1 MGTDVRQRIFVGDVQ
16 GCADE
21 LAALVARAEARFGNA
36 FELWITGDVVNRGPD
51 NRRALELVR
60 RFLDA
65 GRGRYVLGNHEIHLL
80 LVAFGLRELSPND
93 TIGDVLGAPDASE
106 WVDWLRGR
114 SLVERGDLAGQPF
127 AMVHAASHP
136 DWTLEQL
143 CAVGDALVARLGGD
157 PAAARA
163 FLAARPE
170 SDPLRD
176 ALGRLT
182 RCRSVTPSGGW
193 SSAEPVPPARPWHM
207 AWREAGH
214 GFGLV
219 YGHWARQGLHVAPGL
234 RGLDTGCVHHG
245 RGRDGF
251 LTAWLPRGA
260 GRASAEAG
268 GRRSPAPGPS
278 GGSTGAPERTVPGS
292 RRPFDLPDEDF
303 WQIPARRRYYDPI
316 PGVGDE

>member
-1 MGTDVRQRIFVGDVQ
+1 MGDVQ

-21 LAALVARAEARFGNA
+21 LAELVARAEARFGDA

-60 RFLDA
+60 RFVDD

-93 TIGDVLGAPDASE
+93 SIGDVLGASDAAE
-106 WVDWLRGR
+106 WVDWVRCR
-114 SLVERGDLAGQPF
+114 SLVEAGTLAGQRF

-136 DWTLEQL
+136 DWSLEAL
-143 CAVGDALVARLGGD
+143 CAVGDALKARLGGD

-163 FLAARPE
+163 FLAARSE
-170 SDPLRD
+170 TDPLRD

-182 RCRSVTPSGGW
+182 RCRSVMPSGGW
-193 SSAEPVPPARPWHM
+193 SSAEPTPPARPWHA
-207 AWREAGH
+207 AWSEAGH
-214 GFGLV
+214 DFGLV
-219 YGHWARQGLHVAPGL
+219 YGHWSRQGLHVAPGL

-251 LTAWLPRGA
+251 LTAWLPGEAPDTEPALRGA
-260 GRASAEAG
+260 P
-268 GRRSPAPGPS
+268 GRR
-278 GGSTGAPERTVPGS
+278 T
-292 RRPFDLPDEDF
+292 FDLPDDRF
-303 WQIPARRRYYDPI
+303 WQIPARRRYYHPV
-316 PGVGDE
+316 PGVGGDD

>member
-1 MGTDVRQRIFVGDVQ
+1 MRQRIFVGDVQ

-21 LAALVARAEARFGNA
+21 LVELVDRAEARFGDA
-36 FELWITGDVVNRGPD
+36 FELWLTGDVVNRGPD

-80 LVAFGLRELSPND
+80 QVALGLRDLGPND
-93 TIGDVLGAPDASE
+93 SIGDVLGAPDASE
-106 WVDWLRGR
+106 WVDWLRRR
-114 SLVERGDLAGQPF
+114 SLVEVGRLAGQPF

-136 DWTLEQL
+136 AWTLEAL
-143 CAVGDALVARLGGD
+143 GAIGDALAARLGGD

-163 FLAARPE
+163 FLAARTE
-170 SDPLRD
+170 DDPLRD

-193 SSAEPVPPARPWHM
+193 SSAEPSPPSSRPWHA
-207 AWREAGH
+207 AWLEAGH
-214 GFGLV
+214 AFGLV
-219 YGHWARQGLHVAPGL
+219 YGHWSRQGLHVAAGL

-251 LTAWLPRGA
+251 LTAWLPDEA
-260 GRASAEAG
+260 PSAARA
-268 GRRSPAPGPS
+268 
-278 GGSTGAPERTVPGS
+278 
-292 RRPFDLPDEDF
+292 FDLPDDRF

-316 PGVGDE
+316 PGTGDD